1 MSEAAEDPEEVGN
14 LLAWVDAGV
23 MSGVPT
29 QLLRE
34 LGSGIDDL
42 EAVTSVTAQI
52 AQLEALVGQVTAPA
66 AELARLTD
74 AATTQVATSA
84 VEMVAGLDTLGELT
98 RQVAGLD
105 TLGELTRQVAG
116 LDTLGELTR
125 QAVAVHQASKMQLTI
140 MHEVS
145 HLLDTGIGKTTEV
158 ISRMAREALDY
169 GLLARRDVACFL
181 EAVADHLEERV
192 PGSALPSWLRRAAR
206 AIGRDRTDLL
216 ATGQTRAHAQGW
228 LDYLTS
234 QGSPGRCV
242 SHSPRK
248 VRGPNPRM
256 DVHLVP
262 LRVAGA

>member
-23 MSGVPT
+23 TSGVPT
-29 QLLRE
+29 QLLGE

-84 VEMVAGLDTLGELT
+84 VEM
-98 RQVAGLD
+98 VAGLD

-206 AIGRDRTDLL
+206 AIGRDRAGLL
-216 ATGQTRAHAQGW
+216 ATGQTRAHAQRW

-234 QGSPGRCV
+234 QGV
-242 SHSPRK
+242 TW
-248 VRGPNPRM
+248 
-256 DVHLVP
+256 P
-262 LRVAGA
+262 LRQPLAAEGARP